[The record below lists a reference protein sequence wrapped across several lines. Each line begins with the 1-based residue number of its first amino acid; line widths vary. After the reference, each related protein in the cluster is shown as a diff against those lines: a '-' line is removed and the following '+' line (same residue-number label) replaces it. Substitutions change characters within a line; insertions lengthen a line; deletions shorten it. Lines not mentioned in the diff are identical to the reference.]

1 MLSSAFGIV
10 ALAFIESTLHAVPPF
25 TTEPILATVFGG
37 LILGLG
43 VGLVIRHGG
52 SMDGN
57 RNYGYF
63 INEEITFLRRRI
75 CKFVNLFI
83 FAWAAFVIWC

>member
-37 LILGLG
+37 LRLG

-52 SMDGN
+52 SMDGTEIMGILLTK
-57 RNYGYF
+57 NY
-63 INEEITFLRRRI
+63 LSP
-75 CKFVNLFI
+75 
-83 FAWAAFVIWC
+83 

>member
-1 MLSSAFGIV
+1 MLSSTFGIV

-43 VGLVIRHGG
+43 VGLVIRHGIARW
-52 SMDGN
+52 N
-57 RNYGYF
+57 
-63 INEEITFLRRRI
+63 
-75 CKFVNLFI
+75 
-83 FAWAAFVIWC
+83 